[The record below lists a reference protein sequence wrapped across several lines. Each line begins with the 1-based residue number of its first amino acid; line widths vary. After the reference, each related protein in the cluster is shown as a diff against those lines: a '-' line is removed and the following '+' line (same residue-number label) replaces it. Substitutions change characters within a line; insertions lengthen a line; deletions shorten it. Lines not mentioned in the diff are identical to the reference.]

1 MKWGL
6 QHVKV
11 TLEEEDSGETVVIE
25 QNSDGRV
32 TCERTGEGRRERAAN
47 AAPKAKAEVKVKAP
61 AEPKPEPGRKPEAKD
76 AKSTDTDAKAP
87 TPEKKPSR
95 AKKAGRRRK
104 AEPASTSKRLEW
116 RPIQDFGFDGFGAE
130 SGAGMFK
137 VLHTRAK
144 QWALFFEVKGLGAK
158 KIACFLELGA
168 AQDRARELHAKG
180 PFEFEPLSANRI
192 ENACPVPPRTA
203 APKEPEAPVAQPA
216 QAESPKAKAAP
227 MPEAPPASPPPPSK
241 AHAEQDKELLGSFG
255 AELDAVL
262 DEDEDD

>member
-11 TLEEEDSGETVVIE
+11 TLEEADSGETVVIE

-32 TCERTGEGRRERAAN
+32 TCERGGEGRRERAAN

-61 AEPKPEPGRKPEAKD
+61 AEPKPEPKPEPGRKPKAADTEPEAP
-76 AKSTDTDAKAP
+76 AQP
-87 TPEKKPSR
+87 KKPTR
-95 AKKAGRRRK
+95 AKKAGKRSK
-104 AEPASTSKRLEW
+104 TEPSSTSKRLEW
-116 RPIQDFGFDGFGAE
+116 RPVRDFGFDGFAAE

-144 QWALFFEVKGLGAK
+144 QWALFYEVKGVGAK
-158 KIACFLELGA
+158 KIACFLELTA

-180 PFEFEPLSANRI
+180 PFEFEPLSASRI
-192 ENACPVPPRTA
+192 ENACPVPASPA
-203 APKEPEAPVAQPA
+203 APKEPEAPAA
-216 QAESPKAKAAP
+216 QAGPADTPKAKPAP
-227 MPEAPPASPPPPSK
+227 KPEAPPVPPPSR
-241 AHAEQDKELLGSFG
+241 ADAEQDKELLGSFG
-255 AELDAVL
+255 AELEAVL